1 MRIDFKDMARVVGET
16 WRQLTPKER
25 APYEALARQETVCYE
40 KEKRVHEDK
49 HRHYT
54 SLYHQAT
61 AAGLFAPSITDCG

>member
-40 KEKRVHEDK
+40 KDK
-49 HRHYT
+49 FLH
-54 SLYHQAT
+54 
-61 AAGLFAPSITDCG
+61 